1 MHKKIIVSFLF
12 IAFFLTIVPSAF
24 ADKVLFFTPT
34 RVNLNEQDKIEVM
47 NITNLSKITRAY
59 KISFQDLVMT
69 PEGIT
74 APVDNFEYSAKR
86 MLRFVPRE
94 FTLKPGE
101 RQTVRIMARIG
112 SNVAEGDYH
121 THVRFLEDVTK
132 RDELN
137 PIDPNSRQAA
147 IAAPLAYEALIP
159 ATVTKGNINVAL
171 DMNNLRLQRNANG
184 SLKAIMNITRSG
196 NGQGIARIAT
206 TYTPPNGKEVSV
218 TPRRTVYIYRELN
231 QRTKDYD
238 FSIPADLPQG
248 GTLKFSLYDSDDAGA
263 KPIKVLTAPLS

>member
-1 MHKKIIVSFLF
+1 
-12 IAFFLTIVPSAF
+12 
-24 ADKVLFFTPT
+24 
-34 RVNLNEQDKIEVM
+34 
-47 NITNLSKITRAY
+47 
-59 KISFQDLVMT
+59 
-69 PEGIT
+69 
-74 APVDNFEYSAKR
+74 
-86 MLRFVPRE
+86 VPRE

-137 PIDPNSRQAA
+137 
-147 IAAPLAYEALIP
+147 
-159 ATVTKGNINVAL
+159 
-171 DMNNLRLQRNANG
+171 
-184 SLKAIMNITRSG
+184 
-196 NGQGIARIAT
+196 
-206 TYTPPNGKEVSV
+206 
-218 TPRRTVYIYRELN
+218 